1 MDTATFSEISFHYT
15 IPGGKSSIFSCRPSE
30 DWSFLVDQAINDM
43 IILLDRFHIEEI
55 IDSASFKIY
64 SNIVTVN
71 LFKNNK
77 LIYSNQIKKFTC
89 ASDLYQIIRELRI
102 YMNLNFS

>member
-1 MDTATFSEISFHYT
+1 MDTLICSQITFHYS
-15 IPGGKSSIFSCRPSE
+15 IPGGKSSIFSCRHPE
-30 DWSFLVDQAINDM
+30 DWTFLVDQAINDT
-43 IILLDRFHIEEI
+43 IILLDRFNIEEI
-55 IDSASFKIY
+55 IDAANFKIH
-64 SNIVTVN
+64 SNVVSIN

-77 LIYSNQIKKFTC
+77 LIYSNQIKQFTC